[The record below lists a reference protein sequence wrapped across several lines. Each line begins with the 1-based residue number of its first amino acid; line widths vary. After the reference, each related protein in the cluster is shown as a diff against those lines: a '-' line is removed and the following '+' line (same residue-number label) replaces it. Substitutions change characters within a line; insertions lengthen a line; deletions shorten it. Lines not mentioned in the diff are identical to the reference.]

1 VADSTILVSSQLNGQ
16 VKSILVEEG
25 DKVKQGQ
32 VLAVIE
38 DNDFRAK
45 YLSAK
50 ADFDLAAATLNRKSI
65 LFRQGVISRNE
76 YDEATKAYGVAKA
89 ALESAKYFLDQTQ
102 VKSPIDGTVI
112 KKQKEA
118 GEYLLPGIT
127 SEGVPGSAIIKVADL
142 RVMNVEMDILESDL
156 PKVREGQPAMVFP
169 DALPD
174 KSYSAKLYY
183 ISPQADRQKSIVQIK
198 VRIDQPDDRLKPEMS
213 ARVYLLKE
221 PATRPIQRRV
231 VVPEGAVFKRGQE
244 DFVFIVKKDQLAQQQ
259 VVVAGVKDG
268 KASLASGL
276 EGDESVVLRPRAR
289 YRPGMKVEVKAGS

>member
-1 VADSTILVSSQLNGQ
+1 MMKNEPTMQENEHEKERLRYSLKIDSTQRAQRAKPWAHRHKLWLLPTALVLVVAVGVLALMLGPVKVEVTRAEVVQEGLPEVALTAGGYVVADSTILVSSQLNGP
-16 VKSILVEEG
+16 VKSILVEQG

-142 RVMNVEMDILESDL
+142 RVMNVEMDILES
-156 PKVREGQPAMVFP
+156 
-169 DALPD
+169 
-174 KSYSAKLYY
+174 
-183 ISPQADRQKSIVQIK
+183 
-198 VRIDQPDDRLKPEMS
+198 
-213 ARVYLLKE
+213 
-221 PATRPIQRRV
+221 
-231 VVPEGAVFKRGQE
+231 
-244 DFVFIVKKDQLAQQQ
+244 
-259 VVVAGVKDG
+259 
-268 KASLASGL
+268 
-276 EGDESVVLRPRAR
+276 
-289 YRPGMKVEVKAGS
+289 